1 MKDSIIQEAVRA
13 LVIEGVIKNV
23 KDASKA
29 VEVLEAKFD
38 DRIFDVWA
46 VEDVVSQAKS
56 EGKRISKSKARDIL
70 STIEDRFDAS
80 IGINWDVIS
89 ASL

>member
-13 LVIEGVIKNV
+13 LALEGIIKTV
-23 KDASKA
+23 KDADKA
-29 VEVLEAKFD
+29 VKVLDAK
-38 DRIFDVWA
+38 
-46 VEDVVSQAKS
+46 
-56 EGKRISKSKARDIL
+56 
-70 STIEDRFDAS
+70 IEHRFDAS

>member
-13 LVIEGVIKNV
+13 LALEGIIKTV
-23 KDASKA
+23 KDADKA
-29 VEVLEAKFD
+29 VKVLDAKFD
-38 DRIFDVWA
+38 DRIFDVWS
-46 VEDVVSQAKS
+46 VEDVLSQAKS
-56 EGKRISKSKARDIL
+56 DGKRISKSKARDIL
-70 STIEDRFDAS
+70 STIEHRFDAS